1 MRYALY
7 YAPRPGSDLA
17 ERGAAW
23 LGRDAVSGQAVARPI
38 MDSLS
43 AERFSQLTAAPA
55 CYGWHAT
62 LKAPFA
68 PVPEIGEAEL
78 IATTQALAQRFA
90 PFTVPLRIETLAGF
104 LALRPADGTASLAEL
119 AAACMVGLAPLAQLP
134 DAAAQ
139 ARRAASLTARERAL
153 LARWGYPYVFEYY
166 RFHLTLS
173 DRLADPAEAERLATL
188 AETHFAGGAL
198 TAEIDAIA
206 LFVEPAPGAPFHCV
220 AHIGFDGEVQR
231 HDH

>member
-17 ERGAAW
+17 VRGAAW
-23 LGRDAVSGQAVARPI
+23 LGRDAVSGQAFAQPVVEH
-38 MDSLS
+38 MS

-55 CYGWHAT
+55 RYGWHAT
-62 LKAPFA
+62 LKAPFS
-68 PVPEIGEAEL
+68 PVPGVGEVEL
-78 IATTQALAQRFA
+78 IAATQALAKRFA
-90 PFTVPLRIETLAGF
+90 PFDVPLRIETLAGF
-104 LALRPADGTASLAEL
+104 LALRPADGTASQAEL
-119 AAACMVGLAPLAQLP
+119 AAACVVGLAPLAQLP

-139 ARRAASLTARERAL
+139 ACRAASLTARERAL
-153 LARWGYPYVFEYY
+153 LARWGYPYVFEHY

-188 AETHFAGGAL
+188 AETHFAGVL

-206 LFVEPAPGAPFHCV
+206 LFVEPAPGAPFRCV